1 MRAIAIK
8 LFQMDEDT
16 ALYLAGRPILK
27 CSIYGYDE
35 NYPNATFYKNHP
47 LA

>member
-1 MRAIAIK
+1 MRAIVIK

-16 ALYLAGRPILK
+16 ALSLVVLPILE
-27 CSIYGYDE
+27 CSIYGYDG